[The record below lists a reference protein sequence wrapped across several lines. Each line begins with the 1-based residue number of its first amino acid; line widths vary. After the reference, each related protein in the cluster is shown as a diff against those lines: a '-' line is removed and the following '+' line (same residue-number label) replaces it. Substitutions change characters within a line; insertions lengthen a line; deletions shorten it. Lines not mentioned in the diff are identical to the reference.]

1 MTAARLLLLGPL
13 LAVALTATGCAA
25 AQARPKGAP
34 HAAAEQGLDAELFY
48 QLLLAELT
56 RRDDPGAAY
65 SLTLEAARRS
75 GHPHLFRRAVDIAL
89 SGRAPN
95 AALDAARAWV
105 RAQSD
110 DEDARRVLVQLL
122 AGLQRTEE
130 LGTALR
136 DWLQVASPSRRLEII
151 DAIPALLARSAEPAQ
166 AVAAARTAL
175 QAWLQ
180 RPPTAAAAWAA
191 LGAVQ
196 WRAGLKEDALQSA
209 TRAVQA
215 DAAYPAGALLA
226 AELIETDPAAARA
239 LLYRYQQATR
249 DQPAASADVPIA
261 WAQALARRGEL
272 DAALALLQSSRVRDS
287 AEQRRLWMAQARLL
301 REAERDQDAY
311 DTLAQALRAH
321 PDDPDLSY
329 ELAMSAERL
338 GRHDEM
344 ERLLRELIARR
355 PDDPHAYNALGYS
368 LADRGVRLEEARQ
381 LIQEALRRAPDDGY
395 IIDSLGWVEYRL
407 GNVAEARRWLARA
420 MELKPDA
427 EIAAHLGEVLWVLG
441 ERDEAR
447 RIWRQGLELDAR
459 NRTLRETLRRFGVE
473 P

>member
-1 MTAARLLLLGPL
+1 MIAVRLLLLVPL
-13 LAVALTATGCAA
+13 LAAALAGSGCAA
-25 AQARPKGAP
+25 AQGR
-34 HAAAEQGLDAELFY
+34 AASPAAGHPAQGLDAELLY

-56 RRDDPGAAY
+56 RQRDPGAAY
-65 SLTLEAARRS
+65 TLTLEAARRS
-75 GHPHLFRRAVDIAL
+75 GHPQLYRRAIDIAL
-89 SGRAPN
+89 GGRAPN
-95 AALDAARAWV
+95 AALEAARAWV
-105 RAQSD
+105 QAHPGD
-110 DEDARRVLVQLL
+110 DEARRIQLQLL
-122 AGLQRTEE
+122 AGLQRIEE
-130 LGTALR
+130 LGGALR
-136 DWLQVASPSRRLEII
+136 DWLRVATPQRRLEII
-151 DAIPALLARSAEPAQ
+151 GAMAAILGRVTDQEAAL
-166 AVAAARTAL
+166 AAAQTAL
-175 QAWLQ
+175 RPWLEQ
-180 RPPTAAAAWAA
+180 PATAAPAWAA

-196 WRAGLKEDALQSA
+196 LQAGRKDEALQAA

-215 DAAYPAGALLA
+215 DAAHAAGALLA
-226 AELIETDPAAARA
+226 VQLLDDHPQAAQA
-239 LLYRYQQATR
+239 LLQRHLQATR
-249 DQPAASADVPIA
+249 GRRDASPEARLA

-272 DAALALLQSSRVRDS
+272 DAALALLADAPGRDT
-287 AEQRRLWMAQARLL
+287 AEQRRVRIMQARLL
-301 REAERDQDAY
+301 RDAGRDQAAY
-311 DTLAQALRAH
+311 DTLAEALRDQ

-329 ELAMSAERL
+329 ELALAAERV

-344 ERLLRELIARR
+344 ERLLRDLIARR

-407 GNVAEARRWLARA
+407 GNVVEARRWLTRA
-420 MELKPDA
+420 LELKPDA

-441 ERDEAR
+441 EPEEAR